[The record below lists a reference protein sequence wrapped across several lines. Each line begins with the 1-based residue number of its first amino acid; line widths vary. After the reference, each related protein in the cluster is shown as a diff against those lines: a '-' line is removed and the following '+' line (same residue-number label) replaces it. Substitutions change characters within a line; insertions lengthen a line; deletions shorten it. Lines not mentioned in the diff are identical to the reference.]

1 MPSFELFIIRNF
13 SLLHNISC
21 NDSIINLVNSANN
34 SMENWSFKV
43 NDIKLPS
50 FSFVDNFSTG
60 LSEIFGEKTIET
72 DKFMRRIGHNE
83 FAIKQAKFVENNNE
97 YYNII
102 KYILTIKNVFNKLRE
117 VINNREKELLLELA
131 QIFNSLSIT
140 KDSSVKRKEFYNK
153 IKKSIEFRKQIE
165 KEWNSNK
172 LNFFINETLIF
183 EHMINEINNINNY
196 LILNMNFLDSRT
208 YFLF

>member
-1 MPSFELFIIRNF
+1 
-13 SLLHNISC
+13 
-21 NDSIINLVNSANN
+21 
-34 SMENWSFKV
+34 
-43 NDIKLPS
+43 
-50 FSFVDNFSTG
+50 
-60 LSEIFGEKTIET
+60 
-72 DKFMRRIGHNE
+72 MRRIGHNE

-183 EHMINEINNINNY
+183 EHMIN
-196 LILNMNFLDSRT
+196 
-208 YFLF
+208 

>member
-1 MPSFELFIIRNF
+1 
-13 SLLHNISC
+13 
-21 NDSIINLVNSANN
+21 
-34 SMENWSFKV
+34 
-43 NDIKLPS
+43 
-50 FSFVDNFSTG
+50 
-60 LSEIFGEKTIET
+60 
-72 DKFMRRIGHNE
+72 MRRIGHNE

>member
-13 SLLHNISC
+13 SLLYNISC

-83 FAIKQAKFVENNNE
+83 FAINKQNLLKIIT
-97 YYNII
+97 NII
-102 KYILTIKNVFNKLRE
+102 IL
-117 VINNREKELLLELA
+117 
-131 QIFNSLSIT
+131 
-140 KDSSVKRKEFYNK
+140 
-153 IKKSIEFRKQIE
+153 
-165 KEWNSNK
+165 
-172 LNFFINETLIF
+172 LNI
-183 EHMINEINNINNY
+183 Y
-196 LILNMNFLDSRT
+196 
-208 YFLF
+208 